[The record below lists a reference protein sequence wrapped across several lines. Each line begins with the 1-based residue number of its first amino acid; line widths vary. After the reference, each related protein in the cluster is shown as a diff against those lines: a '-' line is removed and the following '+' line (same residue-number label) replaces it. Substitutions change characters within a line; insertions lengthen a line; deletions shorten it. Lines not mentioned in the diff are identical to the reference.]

1 MSLLQLRTRFKSVK
15 GLNSIFE
22 ALEVVT
28 VVRTK
33 KVKAPFQLLE
43 RYLAPMRE
51 VLNGRLEEK
60 KLSDKVLVVVT
71 SNRGLCGGF
80 NNQVVGKAR
89 EFLAQNPGTKLVMLG
104 RFGEQRFRKQAVPI
118 AFADH
123 EITEKTDP
131 ARVAELLKRLVG
143 LKAEVHVAY
152 NTYKSSMVQLPVV
165 SRLYPVPAELVS
177 KKQPAEF
184 LLEPGPEELVDN
196 LFAHYLTTRLFQILL
211 DSQMG
216 ELSARLMVL
225 NGAIDT
231 SKEITDKLAIQINK
245 ARQASI
251 TKDLL
256 EIVSTAEALRS
267 QDE

>member
-1 MSLLQLRTRFKSVK
+1 MSLLQLRTRLRSVK
-15 GLNSIFE
+15 SLNSIFE

-33 KVKAPFQLLE
+33 KVKEPYQLLE

-51 VLNGRLEEK
+51 VLTGRVAEQ
-60 KLSDKVLVVVT
+60 KLTDKVLVVVT
-71 SNRGLCGGF
+71 SNRGLCGSF
-80 NNQVVGKAR
+80 NNLVMGEAR
-89 EFLAQNPGTKLVMLG
+89 KFLAQNPGTKLVLLG
-104 RFGEQRFRKQAVPI
+104 RFGEVRFKKHSIPVV
-118 AFADH
+118 FADH
-123 EITEKTDP
+123 EISEKTDP
-131 ARVAELLKRLVG
+131 ARVAGLLKKLVG
-143 LKAEVHVAY
+143 LKSEIYVAY
-152 NTYKSSMVQLPVV
+152 NKYKSSVVQLPQIY
-165 SRLYPVPAELVS
+165 RLYPVPAELVS
-177 KKQPAEF
+177 KKKPAEF
-184 LLEPGPEELVDN
+184 LLEPGPEELVES